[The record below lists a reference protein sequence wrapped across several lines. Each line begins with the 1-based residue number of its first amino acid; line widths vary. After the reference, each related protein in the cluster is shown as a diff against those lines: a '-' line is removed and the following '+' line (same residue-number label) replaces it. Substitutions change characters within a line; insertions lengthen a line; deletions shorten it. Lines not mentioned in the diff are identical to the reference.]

1 MTTVQP
7 SVILGLTDKEREIIM
22 KLTKNYMDSLT
33 VSSTVIEYIE
43 YGEPTGLV
51 SDALV
56 YIDPVT
62 GDDVIAEPYSII
74 SGGAVHYYNRVLPEE
89 YREQA

>member
-22 KLTKNYMDSLT
+22 KLTKNYIDNLT
-33 VSSTVIEYIE
+33 VIDTVIEYIE
-43 YGEPTGLV
+43 TGLV

-89 YREQA
+89 YREQS

>member
-1 MTTVQP
+1 MN
-7 SVILGLTDKEREIIM
+7 
-22 KLTKNYMDSLT
+22 LTKKYMDTLT
-33 VSSTVIEYIE
+33 VLDTVIEYME
-43 YGEPTGLV
+43 NGAPSGLV

-62 GDDVIAEPYSII
+62 GDDIIAEPYSII

-89 YREQA
+89 YKEQA